1 MTAEPEDPLRPRRE
15 RNGKLRIPLP
25 FEDAMKAATEVKPP
39 EKPERKPRQK
49 KPAKR

>member
-1 MTAEPEDPLRPRRE
+1 MKETDEPSTR

-25 FEDAMKAATEVKPP
+25 FDDAVKAALETSPP
-39 EKPERKPRQK
+39 EKKPRKPRQK